1 MECEKSRAKFSGRF
15 GGSIGGN
22 LTANFFSVDS
32 TLTGTVTKGQ

>member
-32 TLTGTVTKGQ
+32 TLTGT